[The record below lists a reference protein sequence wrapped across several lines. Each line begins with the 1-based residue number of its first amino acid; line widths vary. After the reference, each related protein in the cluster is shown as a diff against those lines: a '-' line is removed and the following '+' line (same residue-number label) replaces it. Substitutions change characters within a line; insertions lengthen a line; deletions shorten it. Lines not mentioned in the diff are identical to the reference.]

1 MELGRLDG
9 LSSTKSSVD
18 GKLPAPFF
26 NLDQLNKI
34 FAANGLSQ
42 ADMIALSGTYGT
54 DKISFPSCKPR
65 QRALVSDDAGRCQ
78 SSVFSW
84 L

>member
-1 MELGRLDG
+1 VELGRLDG

-54 DKISFPSCKPR
+54 DKISRLAS
-65 QRALVSDDAGRCQ
+65 QGNY
-78 SSVFSW
+78 
-84 L
+84 